1 MRIMFNLNSTIQDG
15 EVIQLP
21 MVSISQLEVDDNVAE
36 SITQAINAVR
46 DLWTAAQALIDEK
59 AAMRGQ
65 QK

>member
-46 DLWTAAQALIDEK
+46 DL
-59 AAMRGQ
+59 
-65 QK
+65 